1 MKFAARAA
9 LLCVLAASTGWAY
22 AGWVDAQPAPPAAP
36 ALPPLSQLLT
46 RMREINGGLW
56 NAHMSST
63 SPHTVD
69 GAPTILDT
77 EAQGLRYV
85 LSQCSGRVCLGTYF
99 DGEHLFSVNING
111 TALPRSP
118 DPEPYLRALR
128 IIGTLDFLSP
138 EFTQNGGRIEDG
150 GWVTFDG
157 RRCRRIYVSES
168 NAVPMMVYVDPQNAL
183 VAGARDVDGDATY
196 FMRDYRRVGEFM
208 LPYDIERDGSTV
220 ERYITRT
227 IVAEPLQI
235 PRGLTPSIASMP
247 AGMPLDPQSITPLGD
262 CTIANVQ
269 VKCLIDSG
277 NSAMS
282 MSLELAEQLHLPPI
296 GMMHIAG
303 LGDYATEVVRTGPLQ
318 MGNVR
323 FGEANYVVLSDI
335 HRYGYDLVLG
345 ADVLANTPVTI
356 DYTRHALYFAQQTAE
371 DAQGTTVPLNFEN
384 FVPVIDVRLADV
396 PAALAVDTGDQSNI
410 NLAYDYYMQHS
421 SLFRPTK
428 SLPVS
433 GVGGHGD
440 ELVGEIPAV
449 QIGTLTAE
457 NQQIGTTPLLKG
469 TANGHLGAGFL
480 SKYRITLD
488 YAHKILRLLPK
499 S

>member
-9 LLCVLAASTGWAY
+9 LLCVLAATTGW
-22 AGWVDAQPAPPAAP
+22 VSAQPAPSSAP
-36 ALPPLSQLLT
+36 LPPLSQLLT
-46 RMREINGGLW
+46 RMREVNGGLW

-63 SPHTVD
+63 SPRTVD
-69 GAPTILDT
+69 GVPTILDT

-99 DGEHLFSVNING
+99 DGEHLYSVNING
-111 TALPRSP
+111 TALPRSAG
-118 DPEPYLRALR
+118 PEPYLRALR
-128 IIGTLDFLSP
+128 IIGTLAFLSP
-138 EFTQNGGRIEDG
+138 AFTQNGGLIDDG

-168 NAVPMMVYVDPQNAL
+168 KAVPMIVYVDPQNAL
-183 VAGARDVDGDATY
+183 VAGARDVNGDATY
-196 FMRDYRRVGEFM
+196 FMRDYRRAGAFM
-208 LPYDIERDGSTV
+208 LPYEIDKDGAPIER
-220 ERYITRT
+220 YKTRS
-227 IVAEPLQI
+227 IVPEPMQI
-235 PRGLTPSIASMP
+235 PRGLEPSIGATP
-247 AGMPLDPQSITPLGD
+247 AGMPLDPQSVSPLGT
-262 CTIANVQ
+262 CTIAGVE

-323 FGEANYVVLSDI
+323 FGDANYVVLSDI

-345 ADVLANTPVTI
+345 ADVLANTAVTI
-356 DYTRHALYFAQQTAE
+356 DYGRHALYFGGQTLA
-371 DAQGTTVPLNFEN
+371 DAQGTTVPLNFQN

-410 NLAYDYYMQHS
+410 NLAYDYYQQHS
-421 SLFRPTK
+421 TLFHATK
-428 SLPVS
+428 TEAVS
-433 GVGGHGD
+433 GVGGSSD
-440 ELVGEIPAV
+440 ELIGEIPSV

-457 NQQIGTTPLLKG
+457 NQQIGTTRSLKG

-488 YAHKILRLLPK
+488 YAHKLLRFLPK